1 MWYTNTDIE
10 LRPDPLGAFFLWAAT
25 DMATGV
31 PKRRPENGGPASVG
45 LTYPNKRAVEE
56 VLSTP
61 PSTVSAMGCGD
72 LSAIPEL
79 SNRLYFGDNLPILAR
94 LAQDSSVAKK
104 VRLVY
109 IDPPFAT
116 QTVFHSRKLAHA
128 YEDTLAGTDFIEFLR
143 HRLILLRSLLAED
156 GSIYVHL
163 DDKMVFHIKIVLDEI
178 FGAQNFR
185 NCITRKKCN
194 SKNYTRKQ
202 YGNIADYILFYTK
215 SDSYVWNKPLEAW
228 TKERAKEYQYVD
240 PKTNRLFM
248 KVPVHAPGIRN
259 GETGKPWRGVAP
271 PPGKHWQFPPSTL
284 DEMDA
289 RGDIYWSSNNNP
301 RRKVYLDESAGVGV
315 QDIWLDFKDAHN
327 QNIPITG
334 YPTEKNPGLLSRI
347 VNASSRPGDLVL
359 DCFSGS
365 GTTLAVADGLGRRWI
380 GIDNG
385 EEAMRTTLTRFE
397 NGLEPMGDFVSERVA
412 ASDDE
417 PQGSLSLFSRAPSEA
432 DAAKS
437 NTAHKPIRDYVLFA
451 EDARAETAMEYV
463 RAFGLS
469 PCQSLRRTAHAGGES
484 DRPST
489 TYGLRP

>member
-1 MWYTNTDIE
+1 M
-10 LRPDPLGAFFLWAAT
+10 LGVVT
-25 DMATGV
+25 RMATGV
-31 PKRRPENGGPASVG
+31 PKKRAESGGSASVS
-45 LTYPNKRAVEE
+45 LNFHNKRAVEE

-61 PSTVSAMGCGD
+61 PSTVSPVGLGNLNAN
-72 LSAIPEL
+72 PEA
-79 SNRLYFGDNLPILAR
+79 SNRLYFGENLSMLAG
-94 LAQDSSVAKK
+94 LAQDSSVAQK

-116 QTVFHSRKLAHA
+116 QTIFHSRKLEHA
-128 YEDTLAGTDFIEFLR
+128 YEDTLAGTGYIEFLR
-143 HRLILLRSLLAED
+143 QRLILLRSLLAED

-163 DDKMVFHIKIVLDEI
+163 DDKMVFHIKIVMDEI
-178 FGAQNFR
+178 FGAENFR

-194 SKNYTRKQ
+194 SKNYTRNQ

-215 SDSYVWNKPLEAW
+215 SDNYVWNKPLEPW

-248 KVPVHAPGIRN
+248 KVPVHAPGVRN
-259 GETGKPWRGVAP
+259 GETGKPWRGVVP

-315 QDIWLDFKDAHN
+315 QDIWLAFKDAHN
-327 QNIPITG
+327 QNILITG
-334 YPTEKNPGLLSRI
+334 YPTEKNPALLARI
-347 VNASSRPGDLVL
+347 VNASSQPGDLVL

-385 EEAMRTTLTRFE
+385 EEAVRTTLKRFE
-397 NGLEPMGDFVSERVA
+397 NGLEPMGDFVSEREA

-417 PQGSLSLFSRAPSEA
+417 PQGSLSLFSQAPNGP

-437 NTAHKPIRDYVLFA
+437 NTAHKPIRNYVLFA
-451 EDARAETAMEYV
+451 EEARVEKAMEYV
-463 RAFGLS
+463 RTFGLS
-469 PCQSLRRTAHAGGES
+469 PCRSLRRTAHAGEQM
-484 DRPST
+484 DVLPR
-489 TYGLRP
+489 

>member
-1 MWYTNTDIE
+1 
-10 LRPDPLGAFFLWAAT
+10 
-25 DMATGV
+25 MATGV
-31 PKRRPENGGPASVG
+31 PKRRPENGGPASVS

-61 PSTVSAMGCGD
+61 PSTVSPVGLGNLNAN
-72 LSAIPEL
+72 PEA
-79 SNRLYFGDNLPILAR
+79 SNRLYFGENLSILAG

-128 YEDTLAGTDFIEFLR
+128 YEDTLAGTEYIEFLR

-163 DDKMVFHIKIVLDEI
+163 DDKMLFHIKMVMDEI
-178 FGAQNFR
+178 FGVENFR

-194 SKNYTRKQ
+194 PKNYTRRQ

-215 SDSYVWNKPLEAW
+215 SDNYVWNKPLEPW

-259 GETGKPWRGVAP
+259 GETGKPWRGVEP

-289 RGDIYWSSNNNP
+289 RGDIYWSPSGNP

-315 QDIWLDFKDAHN
+315 QDIWLDFRDAHN
-327 QNIPITG
+327 QNILITG
-334 YPTEKNPGLLSRI
+334 YPTEKNPALLTRI
-347 VNASSRPGDLVL
+347 ITASSEPGDLVL
-359 DCFSGS
+359 DSFSGS
-365 GTTLAVADGLGRRWI
+365 GTTLAVADSLERRWI

-385 EEAMRTTLTRFE
+385 EEAVRTTLKRFE
-397 NGLEPMGDFVSERVA
+397 HGLKPMGDFVSERETG
-412 ASDDE
+412 SDDNT
-417 PQGSLSLFSRAPSEA
+417 QISLNLFSQAPNGS
-432 DAAKS
+432 DAAEKS
-437 NTAHKPIRDYVLFA
+437 SSPHKPIRDYVLFA
-451 EDARAETAMEYV
+451 EEARVDKAMDLIRE
-463 RAFGLS
+463 FGLS
-469 PCQSLRRTAHAGGES
+469 QCRSLKRVARAGNQN
-484 DRPST
+484 R
-489 TYGLRP
+489 